1 MPDKKIPRW
10 LWETGISL
18 LLTTVAIS
26 LTPQEAI
33 ASEKITFTYGIAS
46 QSLEIEELDNFA
58 ATGEISPTLNFLLN
72 HSNQNPLMIRWL
84 LTQKFPADIKLIYD
98 FLNTAPGEYVLTQT
112 SNIVN
117 SDSERANVKAL
128 RGALIAAA
136 SDDHQISLLELLH
149 HYPTKQV
156 YVDGKALS
164 KVRRNLWNFIEQIS
178 KSLQL
183 PLGILQS
190 LLNVR

>member
-18 LLTTVAIS
+18 FAATLTIS
-26 LTPQEAI
+26 LTPKGTLA
-33 ASEKITFTYGIAS
+33 AEKITFTYGIAS
-46 QSLEIEELDNFA
+46 QSIAIEELDTFA
-58 ATGEISPTLNFLLN
+58 ETGEISPTLNFLLN
-72 HSNQNPLMIRWL
+72 HSKQNPLMIRWL
-84 LTQKFPADIKLIYD
+84 LTQEFPGDIKLIYD
-98 FLNTAPGEYVLTQT
+98 FLNTAPGEYVLAQT

-136 SDDHQISLLELLH
+136 SDDNQISLLELLH
-149 HYPTKQV
+149 HYPTKRV
-156 YVDGKALS
+156 YVNGKSLS

-183 PLGILQS
+183 PLGFLQS
-190 LLNVR
+190 LLNAR